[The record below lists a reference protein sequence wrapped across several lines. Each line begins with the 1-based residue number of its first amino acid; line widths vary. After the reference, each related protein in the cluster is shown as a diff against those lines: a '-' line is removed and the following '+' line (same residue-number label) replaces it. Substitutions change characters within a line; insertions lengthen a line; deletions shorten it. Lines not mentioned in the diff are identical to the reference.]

1 MKHPLSLLLTP
12 LIVAMALLTGCAS
25 GGSRIAHLE
34 SLLAASGFRVVPAT
48 TDEELQQVQ
57 TLPKNTI
64 TKVNRRGK
72 EYYIFPDSTQKQ
84 LYIGTADQYQDFL
97 TRREIEKNAEAD
109 NRAAEESLRNARTE
123 SSANW
128 DNAWGNWTGTGGY

>member
-1 MKHPLSLLLTP
+1 MVL
-12 LIVAMALLTGCAS
+12 
-25 GGSRIAHLE
+25 
-34 SLLAASGFRVVPAT
+34 PAT